1 MEYYYFLIFVFGLL
15 GWFIAT
21 DESVKEAFVYVTD
34 LAGTKYRMWKWWLF
48 NNPKNPIVKY
58 FMWRK
63 SMKMAKKLAKYFDEK
78 KANEEKE
85 DGS

>member
-21 DESVKEAFVYVTD
+21 DESVKESFVYVTD
-34 LAGTKYRMWKWWLF
+34 LALTKYRMWKWWLF

-63 SMKMAKKLAKYFDEK
+63 SMKMAEELVKYFDEK
-78 KANEEKE
+78 KINEEKE
-85 DGS
+85 NGS